1 MDSYILR
8 YRHNYRCRYRYI
20 TDIGI
25 VTDIVTDLD
34 IDTITDADIDTIPDT
49 DIGTVTEIVTDLDTI
64 TYKDVDIHTIRH
76 RHSHRYRHPTS
87 IFP

>member
-1 MDSYILR
+1 MLTETDIGTVTDMDSYILR

-20 TDIGI
+20 
-25 VTDIVTDLD
+25 
-34 IDTITDADIDTIPDT
+34 T